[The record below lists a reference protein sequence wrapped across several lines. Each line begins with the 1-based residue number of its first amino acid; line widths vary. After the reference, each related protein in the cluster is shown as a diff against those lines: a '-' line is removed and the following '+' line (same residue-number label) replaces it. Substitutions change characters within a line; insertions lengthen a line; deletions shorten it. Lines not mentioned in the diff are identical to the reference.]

1 MSSGSFLNHSGRID
15 NSFSA
20 FHYFCI
26 FQLISATV
34 FSASFCSLPA
44 SVPQSFFF
52 SILHLLLVFSLFS
65 IFLLKP
71 LSLKASVFLCLA
83 LSSHVWLCLSMS
95 GYVFLMSG
103 SVFLCLALSSY
114 VWLCLPLTLFLCVEF
129 RLSEM
134 NPALCRALCHESISF
149 VVWLTSG

>member
-44 SVPQSFFF
+44 SVPQSFFS

-83 LSSHVWLCLSMS
+83 LSSHVWLCLP
-95 GYVFLMSG
+95 YVWFCLPMSG
-103 SVFLCLALSSY
+103 SVFLCLALSASDSLSLRRISS
-114 VWLCLPLTLFLCVEF
+114 VGNESRFVQSPLPRVHFLCCLVDF
-129 RLSEM
+129 WVK
-134 NPALCRALCHESISF
+134 NKKP
-149 VVWLTSG
+149 T